1 MCKADNSALLPEL
14 TYKRFL
20 LWLYLSFEE
29 VSTVMKIMVF
39 LHGTAIMHKNGLG
52 VPREER
58 VKQVIQ
64 GTDPSL
70 QDYASYV
77 PVGNAVTKIKAWQE
91 QGAEICYLSSHTS
104 LEDVNKDRLVLQ
116 TYGFPEGM
124 VFSRAIGQSYQDVA
138 ETVLP
143 DVLIEDDCE
152 SIGGEQEMTITHVR
166 PEYKK
171 HITSIIVKEFGGI
184 DHLPDTLTELKTYT
198 SFPQI

>member
-1 MCKADNSALLPEL
+1 MNTARCGRSAA
-14 TYKRFL
+14 
-20 LWLYLSFEE
+20 
-29 VSTVMKIMVF
+29 VQ
-39 LHGTAIMHKNGLG
+39 
-52 VPREER
+52 R

-70 QDYASYV
+70 HDYVSYV
-77 PVGNAVTKIKAWQE
+77 PVGNAVKKIKAWQE

-104 LEDVNKDRLVLQ
+104 IEAVNKDRLVLQ

-124 VFSRAIGQSYQDVA
+124 VFSRAIGQSYQDIA

-152 SIGGEQEMTITHVR
+152 SIGGEEEMTITHVR

-171 HITSIIVKEFGGI
+171 RITSIIVKEFGGI
-184 DHLPDTLTELKTYT
+184 DHLPDTLTELKRIPASPKYDRGD
-198 SFPQI
+198 